1 MDITEALEQSQ
12 PGLVGRVKDAIH
24 KHKLNQRSEQTY
36 LHWITRFVLF
46 SDLKDPDAL
55 ANEDRQRFLEYL
67 TNGMR
72 VSRARF
78 NQASQALQFF
88 YEDVLGKA
96 IPAGDNGCAAA

>member
-12 PGLVGRVKDAIH
+12 PGLVDRVKDAIR
-24 KHKLNQRSEQTY
+24 KHQLNQRSEQTY

-46 SDLKDPDAL
+46 SELKDPDAL

-67 TNGMR
+67 NDRMR

-78 NQASQALQFF
+78 NQASQALTFF
-88 YEDVLGKA
+88 YEDVLGKTS
-96 IPAGDNGCAAA
+96 AGDNGCAAA

>member
-1 MDITEALEQSQ
+1 MDITEALNQSQ
-12 PGLVGRVKDAIH
+12 PGLVRRVKDAIH

-46 SDLKDPDAL
+46 HNLKDPETL
-55 ANEDRQRFLEYL
+55 ANEDRQLFLEYL
-67 TNGMR
+67 TDRMR

-78 NQASQALQFF
+78 NQASQALAFF

-96 IPAGDNGCAAA
+96 STAGNGCAAA

>member
-12 PGLVGRVKDAIH
+12 PGLVDRVKDAIR
-24 KHKLNQRSEQTY
+24 KHQLNQRSEQTY

-46 SDLKDPDAL
+46 SELKDPDAL

-67 TNGMR
+67 NDRMR

-78 NQASQALQFF
+78 NQASQALTFF
-88 YEDVLGKA
+88 YEDVLGKTS
-96 IPAGDNGCAAA
+96 AGDNG